1 MQSVEGWKSDRR
13 QGCLG
18 VTYLSG
24 TGWGRGVT
32 EETVLKKEEQPGWC
46 SKGGEAV
53 QSELT
58 KLRTPH

>member
-1 MQSVEGWKSDRR
+1 MEGWESDRR

-18 VTYLSG
+18 VAHLSG
-24 TGWGRGVT
+24 TGGGRGVT

-46 SKGGEAV
+46 RKGREAG
-53 QSELT
+53 QSVLT